1 MSLSLTQKWLKQVLG
16 PYPQKDQIYNDVDA
30 TLATYPALK
39 PKNDVYTFNDGRAQ
53 LLLCVHGLIPITF
66 RQATYNIPIA
76 IWLPLE
82 YPRLPPLVYV
92 VPTSDM
98 LVKSSRNVDPSGE
111 CTFDYLD
118 NWRRKSEG
126 CNLRTLI
133 EVMQDVF
140 SREPPVYAK
149 PKNPTPSTP
158 SPAVRTASP
167 AGGGPPARPPPPTS
181 SQPMAVQ
188 PPIIHAHSPASASG
202 SGSPPP
208 RPPKV
213 FSPPISAGSGSI
225 SGSTSPVR
233 PPPLPASPLRNQTP
247 PFRPPFVV
255 NQPGPPPPAPPPPP
269 GPPAHQQTLNRSN
282 SQASSTVSGSGNYLP
297 PSHTQSPNANN
308 RWSMPPQPGV
318 AHPQMHPPPV
328 VRSQPPAPPPPPPAV
343 YPQYSNPLAPLAAPA
358 PTPIINVPN
367 PPAPVPPVP
376 RPNLLD
382 EDDVNTQANE
392 TPSSPNAPPRP
403 INPELL
409 RLHHDLHTKIT
420 AELNALSN
428 ALAGDNERL
437 RATQGDLLA
446 GEPAI
451 RDEMAR
457 LEAVRSVCT
466 TVGDRLQDVV
476 TRAEANVRS
485 LKSKGDP
492 EVDELVCST
501 AIVYNQLVDLIA
513 EDKAI
518 EDTMYHLH
526 RALNSGR
533 IDLDRF
539 IRTVRILAQEQFMK
553 RALIE
558 KINEGLPIGARFHV

>member
-1 MSLSLTQKWLKQVLG
+1 MSLNLTQKWLKQVLG

-30 TLATYPALK
+30 TLVTYPTLK

-76 IWLPLE
+76 IWFPLE
-82 YPRLPPLVYV
+82 YPKLPPLVYV

-98 LVKSSRNVDPSGE
+98 LVKSSKNVDPSGE

-126 CNLRTLI
+126 CNLRSLI
-133 EVMQDVF
+133 EAMQDNF
-140 SREPPVYAK
+140 SREPPVYA
-149 PKNPTPSTP
+149 NP
-158 SPAVRTASP
+158 RIQL
-167 AGGGPPARPPPPTS
+167 RQLHR
-181 SQPMAVQ
+181 QPFESHRQ
-188 PPIIHAHSPASASG
+188 Q
-202 SGSPPP
+202 
-208 RPPKV
+208 V
-213 FSPPISAGSGSI
+213 FSPPMPGSSGSM
-225 SGSTSPVR
+225 SGNTSPVR

-247 PFRPPFVV
+247 AFRPPFAS
-255 NQPGPPPPAPPPPP
+255 NQPGPPLPAPPPPP
-269 GPPAHQQTLNRSN
+269 PPGPQAHQQTHNRSN
-282 SQASSTVSGSGNYLP
+282 SLASPTVSGSGNHLP
-297 PSHTQSPNANN
+297 PPHTQSSPSTSN
-308 RWSMPPQPGV
+308 RWSMPPQPSL
-318 AHPQMHPPPV
+318 AHMHMNPPPIV
-328 VRSQPPAPPPPPPAV
+328 QSQPPAPPPPPPAA
-343 YPQYSNPLAPLAAPA
+343 YQQYSNPPAPLAAPA
-358 PTPIINVPN
+358 PTPIINVPT
-367 PPAPVPPVP
+367 PPAPPAP
-376 RPNLLD
+376 RPNFLD
-382 EDDVNTQANE
+382 EDDANTQVNE
-392 TPSSPNAPPRP
+392 APPSPNAPPRP
-403 INPELL
+403 MNPEIL
-409 RLHHDLHTKIT
+409 RLHHDLHAKIT
-420 AELNALSN
+420 AELNSLSG

-476 TRAEANVRS
+476 TRAEANVRN

-553 RALIE
+553 RALVE
-558 KINEGLPIGARFHV
+558 KITEGLPIGARFHV

>member
-30 TLATYPALK
+30 TLAAYPALK

-98 LVKSSRNVDPSGE
+98 LVKSGRNVDPSGE

-126 CNLRTLI
+126 CNLRSLI

-158 SPAVRTASP
+158 SPTVRTASP
-167 AGGGPPARPPPPTS
+167 AGGALPPRPPPMS
-181 SQPMAVQ
+181 SLPIPGQ
-188 PPIIHAHSPASASG
+188 PPAMPIHSPTGASS

-213 FSPPISAGSGSI
+213 FSPPISASSGSMN
-225 SGSTSPVR
+225 GNTSPIR

-247 PFRPPFVV
+247 PFRPPFVL
-255 NQPGPPPPAPPPPP
+255 NQPGPPPPVPPPPP
-269 GPPAHQQTLNRSN
+269 GPHVHQQTHNRSN
-282 SQASSTVSGSGNYLP
+282 SLASPTVSGSGNHLP
-297 PSHTQSPNANN
+297 SPHVQPPNTHN
-308 RWSMPPQPGV
+308 RWSMPPQTGV
-318 AHPQMHPPPV
+318 VHPHMHPPPAV
-328 VRSQPPAPPPPPPAV
+328 QPQPPAPPPPPAA
-343 YPQYSNPLAPLAAPA
+343 YQQYSNPPAPLAAPA
-358 PTPIINVPN
+358 PTPIINVPT
-367 PPAPVPPVP
+367 PPAPPAP

-382 EDDVNTQANE
+382 EDDVTTQVNE
-392 TPSSPNAPPRP
+392 APSSPNAPPRP
-403 INPELL
+403 MNPELL
-409 RLHHDLHTKIT
+409 RLHHDLYAKIT
-420 AELNALSN
+420 TELNALSN

-476 TRAEANVRS
+476 TRAEANVRN

>member
-1 MSLSLTQKWLKQVLG
+1 MSLNLTQKWLKQVLG

-30 TLATYPALK
+30 TLTAYPTLK

-76 IWLPLE
+76 IWFPLE
-82 YPRLPPLVYV
+82 YPKLPPLVYV

-98 LVKSSRNVDPSGE
+98 LVKSSKNVDPSGE

-126 CNLRTLI
+126 CNLRSLI
-133 EVMQDVF
+133 EVMQDNF

-149 PKNPTPSTP
+149 PKNPTPTTP
-158 SPAVRTASP
+158 SPAIRVASP
-167 AGGGPPARPPPPTS
+167 AGGHPPPRPPPPTA
-181 SQPMAVQ
+181 SQSMPTQQTPAVAMQ
-188 PPIIHAHSPASASG
+188 LPIKPLG
-202 SGSPPP
+202 TGSPPP

-213 FSPPISAGSGSI
+213 FSPPMPGSSGSM
-225 SGSTSPVR
+225 SGNTSPIR

-247 PFRPPFVV
+247 PFRPSFAS
-255 NQPGPPPPAPPPPP
+255 NQQGPPPPPPP
-269 GPPAHQQTLNRSN
+269 GPHAHQQTHNRSN
-282 SQASSTVSGSGNYLP
+282 SLASPTVSASGNHLP
-297 PSHTQSPNANN
+297 LPHTQFPSSSSN
-308 RWSMPPQPGV
+308 RWSMPPQSSL
-318 AHPQMHPPPV
+318 AHMYMNPPPALQ
-328 VRSQPPAPPPPPPAV
+328 SQPPAPPPPPPTA
-343 YPQYSNPLAPLAAPA
+343 YQQYSNPPAPLAAPA
-358 PTPIINVPN
+358 PTPIINVPT
-367 PPAPVPPVP
+367 PPVPPVP
-376 RPNLLD
+376 RPNFLD
-382 EDDVNTQANE
+382 EDDANIQANE
-392 TPSSPNAPPRP
+392 APPSPNAPPRP
-403 INPELL
+403 MNPEIL
-409 RLHHDLHTKIT
+409 RLHHDLHAKIT
-420 AELNALSN
+420 AELNSLSG

-476 TRAEANVRS
+476 TRAEANVRN

-518 EDTMYHLH
+518 EDTIYHLH

-533 IDLDRF
+533 IDLDKF

-553 RALIE
+553 RALVE
-558 KINEGLPIGARFHV
+558 KITEGLPIGARFHV